1 MVSCEC
7 SMGAM
12 VAYNYLESEEWVLI
26 GVCCNETKFGLRV
39 STFRFVNV
47 TLIVFVSK
55 TFLVSVD
62 CIAQSTTRVFFS
74 FLFSF
79 YFPSS
84 MCSAVL
90 SCSCVVS

>member
-12 VAYNYLESEEWVLI
+12 IAYNYLESEEWVLI
-26 GVCCNETKFGLRV
+26 EVCCNEMKFGLRV

-62 CIAQSTTRVFFS
+62 WIAQSTTRVFFFFS
-74 FLFSF
+74 FLFF
-79 YFPSS
+79 LLFPFQH
-84 MCSAVL
+84 VQG
-90 SCSCVVS
+90 CVVL

>member
-7 SMGAM
+7 NMGAM

-55 TFLVSVD
+55 TFLVSVPK
-62 CIAQSTTRVFFS
+62 APRVFFS
-74 FLFSF
+74 FLFFFSF
-79 YFPSS
+79 CFPSS
-84 MCSAVL
+84 MCRAVL